1 MAYSPTPLRHYLSA
15 ELDSPQDWYRVTWG
29 PGTGSTPYPVVVKL
43 GRSEDGQVVCTGMI
57 LGGNVVESSQGQV
70 TAGSLR
76 SIPLGL
82 ILDELSRGL
91 QMGAPWLNRI
101 SLRSRP
107 TRLGPRGIPIERLRD
122 VAELYRR
129 ALETRPSAPVKWMSE
144 QIRGPE
150 GRPTPTVTIRRWLQ
164 RCRDL
169 GFLGPATPGKA
180 GERST
185 NARRTKRR

>member
-1 MAYSPTPLRHYLSA
+1 MAVRSRA
-15 ELDSPQDWYRVTWG
+15 WG
-29 PGTGSTPYPVVVKL
+29 AGTGSTPYPVVLKL
-43 GRSEDGQVVCTGMI
+43 GRSEDGQVIGSGMI

-91 QMGAPWLNRI
+91 AKGAPWLSKI

-107 TRLGPRGIPIERLRD
+107 TRLGPRGIPIDRLRE
-122 VAELYRR
+122 VAQLYRR
-129 ALETRPSAPVKWMSE
+129 ALASRPSAPVKWMSE

-150 GRPTPTVTIRRWLQ
+150 GRPTPTVTVRRWLQ

-180 GERST
+180 GERPT
-185 NARRTKRR
+185 KARRTKRR